1 MSVWIW
7 ILVVVVAVVAAIVVT
22 TLIVRRND
30 ARKVGFMM
38 DALEDG
44 ELNFHFKEKSALN
57 RALNRIKGIFERRD
71 AANEESSQNK
81 LFRVMTHEIMNTVA
95 PIASLSDAL
104 LNEEGVDVKAG
115 LETISACDALLTE
128 EGVDVKAGLETI
140 SASSKD
146 LIRFVESYRSMT
158 QAQPPVRKA
167 VMVDELMDRVLL
179 LNKAKI
185 AEQGAT
191 LTYQANTPDLLVYA
205 DEGQIMQV
213 FNNLIKNA
221 VQAGATSIRI
231 TADLNSE
238 DQTVIR
244 VANNGKAI
252 PLRQTEEIFIPFY
265 TTKPNGTGIG
275 LSLSKQ
281 IMVKHNGTLVL
292 EQSDSNVT
300 IFALIFK

>member
-1 MSVWIW
+1 MSIWLWIGV
-7 ILVVVVAVVAAIVVT
+7 IVVVLAAAIVIT
-22 TLIVRRND
+22 FWLT
-30 ARKVGFMM
+30 RKHDTKKVSFMM

-44 ELNFHFKEKSALN
+44 ERNFRFQEKSSLN
-57 RALNRIKGIFERRD
+57 RALNRIHGIFERRSAVD
-71 AANEESSQNK
+71 ESTSWSR
-81 LFRVMTHEIMNTVA
+81 LFRVITHEIMNTVA

-104 LNEEGVDVKAG
+104 SKEED
-115 LETISACDALLTE
+115 L
-128 EGVDVKAGLETI
+128 DVKAGLETI

-146 LIRFVESYRSMT
+146 LIRFVESYRNIT
-158 QAQPPVRKA
+158 EVAPPVRKA
-167 VMVDELMDRVLL
+167 VMVDELVDRVLR

-191 LTYQANTPDLLVYA
+191 LTYQAKTPDLLIFA

-221 VQAGATSIRI
+221 VQAGANSIRI
-231 TADLNSE
+231 TADLNSD

-252 PLRQTEEIFIPFY
+252 PLRQIEEIFVPFY

-281 IMVKHNGTLVL
+281 IMVKHYATLSL
-292 EQSDSNVT
+292 EQSDSQMTV
-300 IFALIFK
+300 FAMVFK

>member
-1 MSVWIW
+1 MSAWIW
-7 ILVVVVAVVAAIVVT
+7 ILVVLVAVVAAIVVT

-57 RALNRIKGIFERRD
+57 RALNRVKGIFERRD

-104 LNEEGVDVKAG
+104 L
-115 LETISACDALLTE
+115 TE

-158 QAQPPVRKA
+158 QAQPPLRKA

-191 LTYQANTPDLLVYA
+191 LTYQANTPDLLIYA

>member
-7 ILVVVVAVVAAIVVT
+7 IWVVVVAIVAAVVVT

-81 LFRVMTHEIMNTVA
+81 LFRVMTHEIMNTVS

-104 LNEEGVDVKAG
+104 LTEEGMDMKAG
-115 LETISACDALLTE
+115 LQ
-128 EGVDVKAGLETI
+128 TI

-191 LTYQANTPDLLVYA
+191 LTYQANTPDLLIYA

-213 FNNLIKNA
+213 LNNLIKNA

-252 PLRQTEEIFIPFY
+252 PLRQIEEIFVPFY

-281 IMVKHNGTLVL
+281 IMVRHNGNLVL
-292 EQSDSNVT
+292 EQSDSNLT

>member
-1 MSVWIW
+1 MSAWIW
-7 ILVVVVAVVAAIVVT
+7 IWVVVVAVVAAVVVT
-22 TLIVRRND
+22 ALIVRRND

-104 LNEEGVDVKAG
+104 L
-115 LETISACDALLTE
+115 TE

-191 LTYQANTPDLLVYA
+191 LTYQANTPDLLIYA

-275 LSLSKQ
+275 LSLSRQ
-281 IMVKHNGTLVL
+281 IMVRHNGNLLL
-292 EQSDSNVT
+292 EQSDQNLTV
-300 IFALIFK
+300 FVVVFK

>member
-104 LNEEGVDVKAG
+104 L
-115 LETISACDALLTE
+115 TE

-191 LTYQANTPDLLVYA
+191 LTYQANTPDLLIYA
-205 DEGQIMQV
+205 DEGQIMMV

>member
-1 MSVWIW
+1 MSVWIG

-22 TLIVRRND
+22 ILIVRRND

-104 LNEEGVDVKAG
+104 L
-115 LETISACDALLTE
+115 TE

-146 LIRFVESYRSMT
+146 LIRFVDSYRSMT

-191 LTYQANTPDLLVYA
+191 LTYQANTPDLLIYA

-213 FNNLIKNA
+213 FNNLVKNA

-281 IMVKHNGTLVL
+281 IMVKHNGNLYL
-292 EQSDSNVT
+292 EQSDSQMT
-300 IFALIFK
+300 IFSLIFK

>member
-104 LNEEGVDVKAG
+104 L
-115 LETISACDALLTE
+115 TE

-191 LTYQANTPDLLVYA
+191 LTYQANTPDLLIYA

-213 FNNLIKNA
+213 LNNLIKNA
-221 VQAGATSIRI
+221 VQAGANSIRI

-281 IMVKHNGTLVL
+281 IMVRHNGNLVL
-292 EQSDSNVT
+292 EQSDSNLTV
-300 IFALIFK
+300 FALLFK

>member
-7 ILVVVVAVVAAIVVT
+7 ILVVVVVVIAAIVVT

-104 LNEEGVDVKAG
+104 L
-115 LETISACDALLTE
+115 TE

-191 LTYQANTPDLLVYA
+191 LIYQANTPDLLIYA

-221 VQAGATSIRI
+221 VQAGASTIRI

-281 IMVKHNGTLVL
+281 IMVRHNGNLVL
-292 EQSDSNVT
+292 EQSDSNLTV
-300 IFALIFK
+300 FALIFK

>member
-1 MSVWIW
+1 MSAWIW
-7 ILVVVVAVVAAIVVT
+7 ILVVVVTVVATVVVT

-115 LETISACDALLTE
+115 LETISA
-128 EGVDVKAGLETI
+128 
-140 SASSKD
+140 SSKD

-191 LTYQANTPDLLVYA
+191 LTYQANTPDLLIYA

-244 VANNGKAI
+244 VVNNGKAI
-252 PLRQTEEIFIPFY
+252 PLRQIEEIFVPFY

-281 IMVKHNGTLVL
+281 IMVRHNGNLVL
-292 EQSDSNVT
+292 EQSDSNLT

>member
-1 MSVWIW
+1 MSAWIW
-7 ILVVVVAVVAAIVVT
+7 IWVVVVAVVAAIVVT
-22 TLIVRRND
+22 ALIVRRND

-57 RALNRIKGIFERRD
+57 RALNRVKGIFERRD

-95 PIASLSDAL
+95 PIASLS
-104 LNEEGVDVKAG
+104 
-115 LETISACDALLTE
+115 DALLTE

-191 LTYQANTPDLLVYA
+191 LTYQANTPDLLIYA
-205 DEGQIMQV
+205 DEGQIMMV

-281 IMVKHNGTLVL
+281 IMVKHNGTLLL

>member
-1 MSVWIW
+1 MSIWIW
-7 ILVVVVAVVAAIVVT
+7 IAIIVVAVVASVVVT
-22 TLIVRRND
+22 FVLTRRHD
-30 ARKVGFMM
+30 TKKVSFMM

-44 ELNFHFKEKSALN
+44 ELNFRFQEKSSLN
-57 RALNRIKGIFERRD
+57 RALNRIRGIFERRSAVD
-71 AANEESSQNK
+71 ESASWSK
-81 LFRVMTHEIMNTVA
+81 LFRVITHEIMNTVA

-104 LNEEGVDVKAG
+104 SKEEDLDVKAG
-115 LETISACDALLTE
+115 LETISE
-128 EGVDVKAGLETI
+128 
-140 SASSKD
+140 SSKD
-146 LIRFVESYRSMT
+146 LIRFVESYRSIT
-158 QAQPPVRKA
+158 QVAPPVRKA
-167 VMVDELMDRVLL
+167 VMVDELIDRVMR

-191 LTYQANTPDLLVYA
+191 LAYQAKTLDLLIYV

-231 TADLNSE
+231 IADLNSE

-252 PLRQTEEIFIPFY
+252 PLRQIEEIFVPFY

-275 LSLSKQ
+275 LSLSRQ
-281 IMVKHNGTLVL
+281 IMVRHNGILNL
-292 EQSDSNVT
+292 EQSGNQMTVFT
-300 IFALIFK
+300 LVFK

>member
-1 MSVWIW
+1 MSTWAWIA
-7 ILVVVVAVVAAIVVT
+7 VVVAAVVLAVVLT
-22 TLIVRRND
+22 AWIVRRREV
-30 ARKVGFMM
+30 RKVAFMM

-44 ELNFHFKEKSALN
+44 ELNFRFSGKSAMN
-57 RALNRIKGIFERRD
+57 RTLNRIRGIFERRT
-71 AANEESSQNK
+71 AVNEEATQSK

-104 LNEEGVDVKAG
+104 IN
-115 LETISACDALLTE
+115 E

-146 LIRFVESYRSMT
+146 LVRFVESYRSLAN
-158 QAQPPVRKA
+158 AQPPVRKA

-185 AEQGAT
+185 AEQGASLSYT
-191 LTYQANTPDLLVYA
+191 AKTPDLLIYA
-205 DEGQIMQV
+205 DEGQLMLV

-221 VQAGATSIRI
+221 IQADANSIRI

-244 VANNGKAI
+244 VTNNGKPI
-252 PLRQTEEIFIPFY
+252 PLRQIEEIFIPFY

-281 IMVKHNGTLVL
+281 IMVRHNGTLLL
-292 EQSDSNVT
+292 EQSDENMTVFT
-300 IFALIFK
+300 LVFR

>member
-1 MSVWIW
+1 MSAWIW
-7 ILVVVVAVVAAIVVT
+7 IWVVVVAVVAAIVVT
-22 TLIVRRND
+22 ALIVRRND

-104 LNEEGVDVKAG
+104 L
-115 LETISACDALLTE
+115 TE

-179 LNKAKI
+179 LNKTKI

-191 LTYQANTPDLLVYA
+191 LTYQANTPDLLIYA
-205 DEGQIMQV
+205 DEGQIMMV

-231 TADLNSE
+231 TAALNSE
-238 DQTVIR
+238 DQTIIR

-281 IMVKHNGTLVL
+281 IMVRHNGNLVL
-292 EQSDSNVT
+292 EQSDSSLTV
-300 IFALIFK
+300 FAMVFK

>member
-7 ILVVVVAVVAAIVVT
+7 ILAVVVAVVAAIVAT

-104 LNEEGVDVKAG
+104 L
-115 LETISACDALLTE
+115 TE

-191 LTYQANTPDLLVYA
+191 LTYQANTPDLLIYA

-281 IMVKHNGTLVL
+281 IMVRHNGNLVL
-292 EQSDSNVT
+292 EQSDSNLTV
-300 IFALIFK
+300 FALLFK